1 MAPASIVVNSYRVAI
16 SHNKNARD
24 ASAHISLPMKLSS
37 LARPTRK
44 GISDGLLILAMIGG
58 VISVILAFIVF
69 IAGTTIIPGS
79 GDNPDHL
86 FWKPLAL
93 VTFDGLVPNNDTS
106 KFLVQLN
113 WYASSF
119 GWEYPNAPKNLPKAG
134 ITSSGL
140 RWSSNIVNDLHQI
153 ARDLNLPQD
162 TWDCPKFGA
171 YEDPCG
177 NIFFEAWRSYM
188 VHNGMPIS
196 SWLLWVMVTSA
207 LVLGSWTMVQ
217 EWMIQKRPHWMR
229 CRCIIGK
236 RWCPCPKGTKEEIEN
251 HDDFVW
257 DKVRLSYWT
266 LSAAYFGTAAAH
278 ACVTS
283 VFFVKFL
290 GFLEERLPEGISM
303 RPRRRIASEV
313 LLWVAFGIRCFSALC
328 MAIRWKLSRRPKGW
342 LDEQSVGLDGNS
354 GRPGDAR
361 YTD

>member
-1 MAPASIVVNSYRVAI
+1 
-16 SHNKNARD
+16 
-24 ASAHISLPMKLSS
+24 
-37 LARPTRK
+37 
-44 GISDGLLILAMIGG
+44 
-58 VISVILAFIVF
+58 
-69 IAGTTIIPGS
+69 
-79 GDNPDHL
+79 
-86 FWKPLAL
+86 
-93 VTFDGLVPNNDTS
+93 
-106 KFLVQLN
+106 
-113 WYASSF
+113 
-119 GWEYPNAPKNLPKAG
+119 
-134 ITSSGL
+134 
-140 RWSSNIVNDLHQI
+140 
-153 ARDLNLPQD
+153 
-162 TWDCPKFGA
+162 
-171 YEDPCG
+171 
-177 NIFFEAWRSYM
+177 
-188 VHNGMPIS
+188 
-196 SWLLWVMVTSA
+196 
-207 LVLGSWTMVQ
+207 
-217 EWMIQKRPHWMR
+217 MR